1 MSVMFGKKTPK
12 PDAALLA
19 RVSDTSDVDLGT
31 YPEDA
36 LAVTGA
42 YPARAA
48 LDPRP
53 DGPSAFRQ
61 LDTQSRQVAMQAA
74 LDRLIADGTLNVP
87 HGTSLKDVVAD
98 GLDGKLAVTGP
109 MADLYRLACWFHR
122 RGFQS
127 GMAMFME
134 TTEGLKDAVMPPGVP
149 APGAETCLAVQPPD
163 GGDVSVLLVERNN
176 TEAGTRSYTLR
187 TVRRQFTRMGAFLFA
202 DVIAPGEALRVRA
215 DQQYR
220 FGQKSLKIEN
230 EFVRHEGE
238 DTAIGRVI
246 MHATKPKNREPRY
259 IKITQSELID
269 LMTSRFVTSAGRTQ

>member
-1 MSVMFGKKTPK
+1 MFGKKTAPK

-19 RVSDTSDVDLGT
+19 RVSDSSEVDLGT

-42 YPARAA
+42 YPVRGA
-48 LDPRP
+48 LDPKP
-53 DGPSAFRQ
+53 DGPSAFRR
-61 LDTQSRQVAMQAA
+61 LDSQSRKVAMQAA

-98 GLDGKLAVTGP
+98 GLDGKLAVMGP
-109 MADLYRLACWFHR
+109 MADVYQLAYWFHR

-127 GMAMFME
+127 GMVMFME
-134 TTEGLKDAVMPPGVP
+134 ETEGLAGVQMPPGAP

-176 TEAGTRSYTLR
+176 IEAGTRCYTLR
-187 TVRRQFTRMGAFLFA
+187 TVHQQFTRMAAFLFA
-202 DVIAPGEALRVRA
+202 DVITPGEALRVRVE
-215 DQQYR
+215 QQFR

-230 EFVRHEGE
+230 LFVRNEGE
-238 DTAIGRVI
+238 DAAIGRVT
-246 MHATKPKNREPRY
+246 MNATKPKNREPRY
-259 IKITQSELID
+259 IKVTQSELID
-269 LMTSRFVTSAGRTQ
+269 VMTSRFVASAGRTQ